1 MKNILTTIIILL
13 FTNHVFANNLAIS
26 SPVYSAETLT
36 FTISWDNSWN
46 ISTGPSNHDA
56 VWVFIKR
63 QKCTGN
69 NDWVH
74 QLVSTT
80 SADHTA
86 KTGVNPSTIVSVI
99 GVGDGMGVFIK
110 RIGTDVVGS
119 VASQTII
126 LKLAET
132 NPSISTTPN
141 DNFRVIGMEMVYV
154 PQGEFYIGDGRPSN
168 STNFS
173 AGNTP
178 YPLKITNA
186 IQNVNGLG
194 SASNYTSNVIYGC
207 SSPLPTTFPLGYNG
221 FYTMKYEILQGVF
234 IEYLNSLTYDQQ
246 AARLKVSNATFL
258 PNGTPPVL
266 FHSLSNYGT
275 TNVYTTVA
283 GNYNT
288 KSAVFGGNYPY
299 IPMTCM
305 NWQDL
310 ASILD
315 WSGLR
320 PMTEFEYE
328 KACRGN
334 NGGPTGNANAPVAY
348 EFPWGNTMLNGVNS
362 PNTGHTLN
370 AINISTSS
378 TNIWTIYEG
387 ACRNIEGNGPVRA
400 GFAATSSS
408 NRSQSGATY
417 YGIME
422 MAGNVFEQCVGGGAG
437 YDYSSFSTTNGDGV
451 LTSVGLA
458 NVVGWPTA
466 GGATSGTIAKGGG
479 HYANYAYY
487 LYQVSDRAGNGG
499 TEANRSFYV
508 GGRGVRSF

>member
-1 MKNILTTIIILL
+1 MKNILTTIFILL

-26 SPVYSAETLT
+26 APVYNAETLT

-80 SADHTA
+80 SGDHLA
-86 KTGVNPSTIVSVI
+86 KTGVSTSTVVSVI
-99 GVGDGMGVFIK
+99 GVSDGMGVFIK
-110 RIGTDVVGS
+110 RIGTDVVGA
-119 VASQTII
+119 VASQTIT
-126 LKLAET
+126 LKLAAT
-132 NPSISTTPN
+132 NPSISMTTA
-141 DNFRVIGMEMVYV
+141 DNFKVIGVEMVYV
-154 PQGEFYIGDGRPSN
+154 PQGEFFIGDGRPSN
-168 STNFS
+168 SNNFS

-194 SASNYTSNVIYGC
+194 AASNYTSNVIYGC

-246 AARLKVSNATFL
+246 AARLKVSNATYL
-258 PNGTPPVL
+258 PNGTPNVL
-266 FHSLSNYGT
+266 FHGSSNSGT

-299 IPMTCM
+299 IPMSCM

-310 ASILD
+310 TSILD

-334 NGGPTGNANAPVAY
+334 NGGPTGSANAPVAY

-362 PNTGHTLN
+362 VNTGTN
-370 AINISTSS
+370 NNVISQSTSS
-378 TNIWTIYEG
+378 TFIWTIYEG
-387 ACRNIEGNGPVRA
+387 TCRNSEGTGPVRA

-408 NRSQSGATY
+408 NRSQAGATY

-422 MAGNVFEQCVGGGAG
+422 MAGNVWEQCVGGGAG

-451 LTSVGLA
+451 LTDVGLA
-458 NVVGWPTA
+458 NVVGWPIN
-466 GGATSGTIAKGGG
+466 GGPTSGTIAKGGSFY
-479 HYANYAYY
+479 HNWSFNV
-487 LYQVSDRAGNGG
+487 YQVSDRAGNGA
-499 TEANRSFYV
+499 TDANRNHQL